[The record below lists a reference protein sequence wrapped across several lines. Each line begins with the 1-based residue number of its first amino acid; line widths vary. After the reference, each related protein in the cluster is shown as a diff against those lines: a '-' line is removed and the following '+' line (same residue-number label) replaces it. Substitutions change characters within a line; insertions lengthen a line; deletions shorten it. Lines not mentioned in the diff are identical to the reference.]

1 MEHAFLQGTL
11 LGLGLI
17 VAIGAQNI
25 FVLKQGLL
33 RQHVFW
39 VALICTVCDIVLM
52 GAGVFG
58 VGTLLSQ
65 NATLTRVLAFLGAA
79 FVVYYGL
86 RAWRSAWVGSSGMHL
101 DGSAAAVSV
110 KRVVLITLAIT
121 LLNPHVYV
129 DTLLLVGGIAATYEE
144 QHKLG
149 FWLGTSVAS
158 IVWFFSLAYGA
169 VLLSPWL
176 RSRGVWRVID
186 TLIGVFM
193 MWIGWYLLQYGITSV

>member
-1 MEHAFLQGTL
+1 MEQAFLQGAV

-17 VAIGAQNI
+17 VAIGAQNV

-39 VALICTVCDIVLM
+39 VALICTVCDIILM

-79 FVVYYGL
+79 FVAYYGF
-86 RAWRSAWVGSSGMHL
+86 RAWRSAWLGSSGMHL
-101 DGSAAAVSV
+101 DGSAAKVSL

-149 FWLGTSVAS
+149 FWLGTSAAS
-158 IVWFFSLAYGA
+158 IVWFFSIAYGA

-176 RSRGVWRVID
+176 RSRLVWRVID

-193 MWIGWYLLQYGITSV
+193 MWIAWYLVQYGIASA